1 MSVLQKNRRKSL
13 LLGNDGNTLVVLI
26 AINLVMFVFINFFKI
41 SYFLSGVPIET
52 YYRDLVAW
60 IMVPGEAG
68 KLAGRPW
75 TIITHM
81 FSHDGVWDL
90 ISTLL
95 WLWGF
100 GYILQSLTG
109 NRHLAPL
116 YIYGGLAGVLAFS
129 LSANLIPVLRDN
141 AQGYMLVGG
150 KASVM
155 AIALA
160 ATTLAPNYRIFPMLN
175 GGIPLWVITLV
186 FVIID
191 YALIASSGAP
201 IGLAHLAG
209 AGMGFLYLS
218 RVKAGSDWGQW
229 MHHLYERLFSL
240 FEPAP
245 EKEDSARRRKE
256 IFYKADNNPPFVK
269 KANVTQQRIDEL
281 LDKINQ
287 RGIQT
292 LTDEE
297 REYLKQASKEEL

>member
-1 MSVLQKNRRKSL
+1 M
-13 LLGNDGNTLVVLI
+13 
-26 AINLVMFVFINFFKI
+26 
-41 SYFLSGVPIET
+41 
-52 YYRDLVAW
+52 
-60 IMVPGEAG
+60 
-68 KLAGRPW
+68 
-75 TIITHM
+75 
-81 FSHDGVWDL
+81 
-90 ISTLL
+90 
-95 WLWGF
+95 
-100 GYILQSLTG
+100 
-109 NRHLAPL
+109 
-116 YIYGGLAGVLAFS
+116 LAFS